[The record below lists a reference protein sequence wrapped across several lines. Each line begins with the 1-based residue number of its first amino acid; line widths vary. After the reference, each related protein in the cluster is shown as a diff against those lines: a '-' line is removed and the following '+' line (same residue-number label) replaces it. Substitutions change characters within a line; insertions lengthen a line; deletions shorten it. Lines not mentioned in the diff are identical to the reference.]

1 MYTTYYNS
9 YTTAITTTYISVTT
23 AQQVPYTTVTSGTVV
38 YVIMSSTAAEVGQV
52 TTNGIVQLVSGGA
65 KEDPNLM
72 KAGLA
77 IAAALLA
84 LVVL

>member
-1 MYTTYYNS
+1 MYTTYYNG
-9 YTTAITTTYISVTT
+9 YTTPITTTYISVTT

-52 TTNGIVQLVSGGA
+52 TTNGVVQLVSGDA
-65 KEDPNLM
+65 KEDANLM

-77 IAAALLA
+77 IAAVLLA